1 MNSKRRKS
9 REAALKALYQL
20 DLTGIP
26 VQEAVTQLISDE
38 YLLPAFRTFV
48 GEFFKAIA
56 DKIRI
61 QEEEVDDC
69 VADLSSRFLAIP
81 RPPTA
86 EIEAIAAEFLLKR
99 FPELTLEELFPEKSK
114 LTEKIASKL
123 SSIEQ
128 LEKFAIGLSD
138 KTAESI
144 KEIDSTITRFAD
156 NWSMDRMAAIDRAI
170 IRFATCELLNFPSI
184 PVSVTINEAIELAK
198 KYSTE
203 RSCEFVNGI
212 LDRIQR
218 ELKPEKSDPQKAEQ
232 VRDTDDPGRSSST
245 EG

>member
-9 REAALKALYQL
+9 RETVLKALYQL

-81 RPPTA
+81 KPPAA

-99 FPELTLEELFPEKSK
+99 FPELTLEVLFPEKSK

-144 KEIDSTITRFAD
+144 KEIDITITRFAD

-218 ELKPEKSDPQKAEQ
+218 ELKPEKSDSQKAEQ
-232 VRDTDDPGRSSST
+232 VRDTDDPGRSSPT